1 MKYGRYGIKE
11 EAKARPEAPRNE
23 RATGKM
29 QQPTGRSEKNA
40 ENIETPLATAVRE
53 AFIGLHLVSNF
64 YLQSFRSPNYFA
76 KAAFTRGVANITRA
90 QTFTNKM

>member
-1 MKYGRYGIKE
+1 MMKYGRYGIKE

-23 RATGKM
+23 RATGKT

-53 AFIGLHLVSNF
+53 TFMV
-64 YLQSFRSPNYFA
+64 
-76 KAAFTRGVANITRA
+76 FTPGE
-90 QTFTNKM
+90 